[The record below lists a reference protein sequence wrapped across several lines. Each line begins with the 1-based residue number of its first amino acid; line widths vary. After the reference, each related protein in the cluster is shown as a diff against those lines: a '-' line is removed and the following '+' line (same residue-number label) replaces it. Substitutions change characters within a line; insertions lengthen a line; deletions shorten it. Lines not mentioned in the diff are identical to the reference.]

1 MEAKPLEMKRKTAT
15 RLGRAVLASAEG
27 RRKRP
32 MIGKEQHSTNNSLRD
47 VILGGQDG
55 LVNMLGIA
63 LGVVAAG
70 GSTHIL
76 VVTGIA
82 AAITESI
89 SMGAVAY
96 TSFGSDRDFYLAER
110 SREKNEI
117 KAKPD
122 EEREEIREIYATKGF
137 KGQLLEDV
145 VSTITSNRETWVS
158 TMMDEELHLQPVER
172 RSLLRSAVVV
182 TVATLIGH
190 FIPIVPFMLIA
201 RTPAIILAIALSAV
215 TLFAVGV
222 YSAKTL
228 VGDWRKSGIQMVVI
242 GLGAAALGFLIGRL
256 FHTVGG

>member
-1 MEAKPLEMKRKTAT
+1 MQTT
-15 RLGRAVLASAEG
+15 STIRLARAVRASLDGGKTLAA
-27 RRKRP
+27 P
-32 MIGKEQHSTNNSLRD
+32 EQHGTNNSLRD

-70 GSTHIL
+70 GSTHVL

-96 TSFGSDRDFYLAER
+96 TSFGSDRDFYLAEKKR
-110 SREKNEI
+110 EQAEISSRPE
-117 KAKPD
+117 
-122 EEREEIREIYATKGF
+122 EEREEIREIYAAKGF
-137 KGQLLEDV
+137 EGQLLDDV
-145 VSTITSNRETWVS
+145 VSRITSNRETWVS
-158 TMMDEELHLQPVER
+158 TMMNEELHLQPVEQ
-172 RSLLRSAVVV
+172 RSLVRSAVIV

-190 FIPIVPFMLIA
+190 LIPLIPFVVA
-201 RTPAIILAIALSAV
+201 TRTPAIVAAIALSSV

-228 VGDWRKSGIQMVVI
+228 VGDWRKSGMQMVAI

-256 FHTVGG
+256 LHTTGG

>member
-1 MEAKPLEMKRKTAT
+1 MNTL
-15 RLGRAVLASAEG
+15 
-27 RRKRP
+27 RRHK
-32 MIGKEQHSTNNSLRD
+32 QHRTKNSLRD

-70 GSTHIL
+70 GSNHVL

-110 SREKNEI
+110 ETEQSEI
-117 KAKPD
+117 SSDPD
-122 EEREEIREIYATKGF
+122 EERQEIRDIYATKGF
-137 KGQLLEDV
+137 RGQLLDDV
-145 VSTITSNRETWVS
+145 VATITSNREIWVS
-158 TMMDEELHLQPVER
+158 TMMDEELHLQTVAGQ
-172 RSLLRSAVVV
+172 SLLRSSLIV

-190 FIPIVPFMLIA
+190 LIPLVPFMLV
-201 RTPAIILAIALSAV
+201 TGMPAIVVAIALSGV
-215 TLFAVGV
+215 TLFAIGA

-228 VGDWRKSGIQMVVI
+228 IGDWRKSGLQMLTI
-242 GLGAAALGFLIGRL
+242 GLGAAALVFVIGRVL
-256 FHTVGG
+256 QSAGG

>member
-1 MEAKPLEMKRKTAT
+1 MQKTST
-15 RLGRAVLASAEG
+15 TSLGRAVRASIG
-27 RRKRP
+27 RDKNTLP
-32 MIGKEQHSTNNSLRD
+32 APEQHNTNNSLRD

-70 GSTHIL
+70 GSTHVL

-96 TSFGSDRDFYLAER
+96 TSFGSDRDFYLAEKQ
-110 SREKNEI
+110 REQNEI
-117 KAKPD
+117 SSRPE
-122 EEREEIREIYATKGF
+122 EEREEIREIYAAKGF
-137 KGQLLEDV
+137 RGQLLDDV

-158 TMMDEELHLQPVER
+158 TMMDEELHLQPVKHQ
-172 RSLLRSAVVV
+172 SLLHSAVIV
-182 TVATLIGH
+182 TIATLIGH
-190 FIPIVPFMLIA
+190 LIPLLPFMFVT
-201 RTPAIILAIALSAV
+201 RTPAVVAAIVLSAV

-228 VGDWRKSGIQMVVI
+228 IGDWRKSGLQMVTI

-256 FHTVGG
+256 LHASGG